1 MRTSDAPRV
10 EGMADEILH
19 WKAIKERPTPSLT
32 SAEPTLKS
40 VTMYEVRIS
49 PSFAAWLDDLPDIP
63 ARDAIAARIAR
74 LRRGLLGDRRSI
86 GDRISELRIDVGQG
100 YRLYY
105 TMRGRTLVLLLCGG
119 SKKTQKV
126 DIRKAEA
133 MAKAAET
140 KKKDL
145 GSSRV
150 REQHTGYAATK
161 EEPIVTDEDLT
172 FAPFDLA
179 DYLERKSS
187 QIYLLRDA
195 LASGHPGYIAD
206 AIGAVARARG
216 LTNLERET
224 GIKRQT
230 LNKSLSLKGNPTLE
244 TLVTVLGA
252 LGLRLEVVEN
262 HGS

>member
-1 MRTSDAPRV
+1 
-10 EGMADEILH
+10 
-19 WKAIKERPTPSLT
+19 
-32 SAEPTLKS
+32 
-40 VTMYEVRIS
+40 MYDVQMS
-49 PSFAAWLDDLPDIP
+49 STFAAWLEDLPDIP

-74 LRRGLLGDRRSI
+74 ARRGLFGDRRSV
-86 GDRISELRIDVGQG
+86 GDRISELRVDVGQG

-105 TMRGRTLVLLLCGG
+105 TIRGRTLVLLLCGG
-119 SKKTQKV
+119 SKKTQKA

-133 MAKAAET
+133 MAKT
-140 KKKDL
+140 KKDP
-145 GSSRV
+145 GSTRV
-150 REQHTGYAATK
+150 KERQTGYSVEK
-161 EEPIVTDEDLT
+161 EPIITDDDLT
-172 FAPFDLA
+172 FSPFDPA
-179 DYLERKSS
+179 DYLERESS
-187 QIYLLRDA
+187 QAYLLRDA

-252 LGLRLEVVEN
+252 LGLRLAVVED
-262 HGS
+262 GSAQPAG